1 MGVVEPRR
9 HRRWVYILPVLHLSA
24 CLISMVGHVIPSLQ
38 SLGIIWVGI
47 MLLDLPVSAIAYVSA
62 WWNGPITVIW
72 IVVVGT
78 FWWYFLSRVIERL
91 INKNK
96 TGASAVPTAGKC

>member
-1 MGVVEPRR
+1 MEALKPK
-9 HRRWVYILPVLHLSA
+9 HPRWVYLLPVLHLSA

-47 MLLDLPVSAIAYVSA
+47 LLVDLPVSAPAYVLA

-78 FWWYFLSRVIERL
+78 LWWYFLSRVIERL
-91 INKNK
+91 IKKNK
-96 TGASAVPTAGKC
+96 TKASAVPTAEKC